1 MAKVR
6 YKVTKEQVEKLV
18 ENFVM
23 EAAAPEA
30 KKHVQGSVEAETYGH
45 SVKTGDG
52 RNGKSQAPEAK
63 KHVKGSTGGSKQVEE
78 RPNTPNASEVDPGTK
93 EDEQSHAPEAKK
105 HVKGSVS
112 ENSKKKAVLTE
123 GVIDKVKNYFQT
135 KFMELVDSNPEVAAA
150 FEKVQDEASKL
161 SSSDKE
167 ALQNMDPTA
176 LQEAFIIKDNKI
188 LVESK
193 FLDKVQTYLGL
204 GVSGSAFASAVAV
217 LIKAAVGAGMYT
229 FGLPVGVIVAIAMG
243 VFAVSGYIGH
253 AGYDKLKSAEEPQK
267 PTKRPTPSRKY
278 DSRGR
283 RR

>member
-1 MAKVR
+1 MGTR

-30 KKHVQGSVEAETYGH
+30 KKHLQVSVSDEKVGH
-45 SVKTGDG
+45 SVKTSDG
-52 RNGKSQAPEAK
+52 RTGKKQAPEAK
-63 KHVKGSTGGSKQVEE
+63 KHVQGSEGGSKQVEK
-78 RPNTPNASEVDPGTK
+78 RPNTPNASEVDPGAK

-105 HVKGSVS
+105 YVKGSVS
-112 ENSKKKAVLTE
+112 ENSKKKVVLTE

-150 FEKVQDEASKL
+150 YEKVQDEASKL

-167 ALQNMDPTA
+167 ALQNVDPAA
-176 LQEAFIIKDNKI
+176 LEESFVIRNNKI
-188 LVESK
+188 LMEGN
-193 FLDKVQTYLGL
+193 FLNKLQTYLGL
-204 GVSGSAFASAVAV
+204 GASGTAFASAVAV
-217 LIKAAVGAGMYT
+217 LIKAAIGAGMYT

-243 VFAVSGYIGH
+243 VFAVTGFIGHSGYN
-253 AGYDKLKSAEEPQK
+253 KLKGDEPKQQ
-267 PTKRPTPSRKY
+267 PRRQVTSRPRY